1 MKRAILL
8 FIPLFL
14 ISGVIIAQIRP
25 YDKSGLNVFETPKV
39 DNYDTDGF
47 KLNVGGSFTQSFQSL
62 KHSNTADPKIV
73 SGVDANKLVSI
84 VPGFNT
90 ANANLYLDVQ
100 LDEGV
105 NMNMTLYL
113 SSRHHNETWVKG
125 GYIQFDKIPFINND
139 LLDNFMKYATI
150 KVGHME
156 INYGDA
162 HFRRSDNGNS
172 LYNPFVENYIM
183 DGFATEIGAELDLQH
198 KGFLGVAAVT
208 NGMIKGDISEVL
220 PIEGATSGAHNPA
233 FIGKLGYDKQLSES
247 IRLRVTGSGYYTA
260 GSLSNTLYG
269 GDRSGSHYFGVMDN
283 AITTSTAFSGR
294 FNPGF
299 SDKVGSLMGNLF
311 LKVKGLEWFSTVET
325 SSGRNRTE
333 TTERKASQLATDLI
347 YRFGKNEKFW
357 LGARYNTA
365 TSEILNST
373 DVKIDRIAIAGGWFV
388 TKNLLTK
395 VEYVTQDYSDFAKT
409 DIRNGGNF
417 NGVVVEAVV
426 GF

>member
-1 MKRAILL
+1 M
-8 FIPLFL
+8 
-14 ISGVIIAQIRP
+14 
-25 YDKSGLNVFETPKV
+25 NVFETPKV

-47 KLNVGGSFTQSFQSL
+47 KLNLGGSFTQSFQSL
-62 KHSNTADPKIV
+62 KHSNTADPKLV
-73 SGVDANKLVSI
+73 NGVDANKLVSI

-125 GYIQFDKIPFINND
+125 GYIQFDKIPFIKFD

-172 LYNPFVENYIM
+172 LYNPFVENYII
-183 DGFATEIGAELDLQH
+183 DGFATEIGAELDLQY
-198 KGFLGVAAVT
+198 KGFLGVAAIT
-208 NGMIKGDISEVL
+208 NGKIKGDISEVL
-220 PIEGATSGAHNPA
+220 PVEGATSGVHNPA
-233 FIGKLGYDKQLSES
+233 IIGKLGYDKQLSES

-269 GDRSGSHYFGVMDN
+269 GDRSGSHYFGVMEN
-283 AITTSTAFSGR
+283 ALSTSAAFSGR

-311 LKVKGLEWFSTVET
+311 LKVKGLEWFSTFEA

-333 TTERKASQLATDLI
+333 IVERKASQLATDLI

-365 TSEILNST
+365 SSEILNST
-373 DVKIDRIAIAGGWFV
+373 DVKIDRIAIVGGWFV

-417 NGVVVEAVV
+417 NGIVVEAVV

>member
-14 ISGVIIAQIRP
+14 IGGVLIAQIRP

-62 KHSNTADPKIV
+62 KHSNTADPKLV
-73 SGVDANKLVSI
+73 NGVDANKLVSI

-125 GYIQFDKIPFINND
+125 GYIQFDKIPFINFD

-172 LYNPFVENYIM
+172 LYNPFVENYII

-198 KGFLGVAAVT
+198 KGFLGVVAIT
-208 NGMIKGDISEVL
+208 NGKIKGDISEVL
-220 PIEGATSGAHNPA
+220 PVEGATSGVHNPA

-269 GDRSGSHYFGVMDN
+269 GDRSGSHYFGVMEN
-283 AITTSTAFSGR
+283 ALSTSAAFSGR

-311 LKVKGLEWFSTVET
+311 LKVKGLEWFSTIEA

-333 TTERKASQLATDLI
+333 ITERKVSQLASDLI

-365 TSEILNST
+365 SSELLNSAE
-373 DVKIDRIAIAGGWFV
+373 VKIDRIAIVGGWFV

-417 NGVVVEAVV
+417 NGIVVEAVV

>member
-1 MKRAILL
+1 MKREILL

-14 ISGVIIAQIRP
+14 ISSVIIAQVRA
-25 YDKSGLNVFETPKV
+25 YDKSGLNVFETPKI

-62 KHSNTADPKIV
+62 KHSNTADPKLV
-73 SGVDANKLVSI
+73 NGVDANKLVSI

-90 ANANLYLDVQ
+90 ANANLYMDVQ
-100 LDEGV
+100 LDEGI
-105 NMNMTLYL
+105 NMNMSLYL

-125 GYIQFDKIPFINND
+125 GYIQFDKIPFINID

-172 LYNPFVENYIM
+172 LYNPFVENYII

-220 PIEGATSGAHNPA
+220 PVEGATSGVHNPA
-233 FIGKLGYDKQLSES
+233 FIGKLGYDKQISES

-269 GDRSGSHYFGVMDN
+269 GDRSGSHYFGVMEN
-283 AITTSTAFSGR
+283 ALSTSAAFSGR

-311 LKVKGLEWFSTVET
+311 LKVKGLEWFSTIET

-347 YRFGKNEKFW
+347 YRFGKNENFW

-365 TSEILNST
+365 SSEILNST
-373 DVKIDRIAIAGGWFV
+373 DVKIDRIAIVGGWFV

-417 NGVVVEAVV
+417 NGIVVEAVV